1 MVEAASDLLK
11 TAGAP
16 AALRLRADRTAL
28 AADGQDL
35 SHVEVE
41 LVDAEG
47 TVVPD
52 ADRPVRI
59 RVEGAGRFLCMDNG
73 DTADGGAQL
82 RPDKPTFLGRAL
94 AVVQAGRSG
103 GTLRVT
109 ASADGLPDS
118 ELILT
123 VN

>member
-1 MVEAASDLLK
+1 VASDLLK
-11 TAGAP
+11 TAGEP
-16 AALRLRADRTAL
+16 VALRLRADRTAL

-35 SHVEVE
+35 AHIEVE

-73 DTADGGAQL
+73 DTADGVAQL

-103 GTLRVT
+103 GPLRVT